1 MNLISSNKAV
11 KNPKWTV
18 GVTVE
23 IKLYK
28 YMEGTPRQRN
38 CFVEMWDIGGSSNH
52 KNTRDIFYSTIHGL
66 IVINNNN
73 IFFYTIDYQITFVLF

>member
-1 MNLISSNKAV
+1 M

-52 KNTRDIFYSTIHGL
+52 KNTRDIFYNAIHGIIIIIIVLKTFDYKITL
-66 IVINNNN
+66 IV
-73 IFFYTIDYQITFVLF
+73 FKQV

>member
-1 MNLISSNKAV
+1 V

-28 YMEGTPRQRN
+28 FMEGTPRQRN

-52 KNTRDIFYSTIHGL
+52 KNTRDIFYSTIHGMIL
-66 IVINNNN
+66 IIY
-73 IFFYTIDYQITFVLF
+73 FFRLLFVKLHLYYFNRYNSGV

>member
-1 MNLISSNKAV
+1 MLKCIQKNLGVGKTCLVNLMSNNKVV

-38 CFVEMWDIGGSSNH
+38 CFIEMWDIGGSSNH
-52 KNTRDIFYSTIHGL
+52 KNTRDIFYNAIHGKIL
-66 IVINNNN
+66 
-73 IFFYTIDYQITFVLF
+73 

>member
-1 MNLISSNKAV
+1 MNLISNNKTA

-38 CFVEMWDIGGSSNH
+38 CFIEMWDIGGSSNH
-52 KNTRDIFYSTIHGL
+52 KNTRDIFYSSIHGM
-66 IVINNNN
+66 
-73 IFFYTIDYQITFVLF
+73 IFFSDKYCL

>member
-1 MNLISSNKAV
+1 MNLVCNNKAV

-38 CFVEMWDIGGSSNH
+38 CFIEMWDIGGSSNH
-52 KNTRDIFYSTIHGL
+52 KNTRDIFYNSVHGM
-66 IVINNNN
+66 INLNDF
-73 IFFYTIDYQITFVLF
+73 I